1 MGINGY
7 FFIWLFLCLNLIF
20 GCSSKGLAPLEDKNF
35 SSFKSIQV
43 LRRGVIENPGKYK
56 VLKGDS
62 LYAIAWR
69 FGVDHQELLEIN
81 DIVNKNLI
89 FEGQI
94 LRLRGGQ
101 KLLSKTPTNLQSK
114 TKQSPEVSPIL
125 AKENWK
131 WPVDGEFKEIND
143 GNRLIGLEI
152 YGTEGEEV
160 RSAAS
165 GTVVYS
171 GNGLRGYGELVIVK
185 HSEALLSAYA
195 HNKKRVVEEGDIVEV
210 SEVIGL
216 MGSTGVSRNM
226 LYFEIRKNGK
236 SVNPFIYLPEI

>member
-1 MGINGY
+1 M
-7 FFIWLFLCLNLIF
+7 
-20 GCSSKGLAPLEDKNF
+20 SSN
-35 SSFKSIQV
+35 SIQV
-43 LRRGVIENPGKYK
+43 WRRGVIENPGKYE
-56 VLKGDS
+56 VVKGDS

-81 DIVNKNLI
+81 DILDKNLI

-101 KLLSKTPTNLQSK
+101 KLLSRASTNLQSK
-114 TKQSPEVSPIL
+114 TKLSPGYRPNL
-125 AKENWK
+125 PKKNWK

-152 YGTEGEEV
+152 YGTEGEKI

-195 HNKKRVVEEGDIVEV
+195 HNKKRMVEEGDLVEA
-210 SEVIGL
+210 SEVIGT